1 MGERVKLGDRH
12 YHHATLENELI
23 MRSTFNQ
30 SDTDRAGRRAKLASS
45 AGFSLIELI
54 IAMAILL
61 AMMAGA
67 SRLLMN
73 SLGARTREN
82 QKSDALADAQRAL
95 NIMSRE
101 IGNSGFGINGNGLVW
116 QDCHPTS
123 ASDPITAQIRLRAN
137 VNNSDN
143 TTNQADENVTYVY
156 QGAPTNAIVRYDAGT
171 NTRTVLANGIDSM
184 QITYINAA
192 GATSTTASQA
202 TIETAVRVRLTV
214 QVNLQPTVGQPA
226 SQVLLTSDIA
236 LRNAP
241 SVIGNY

>member
-1 MGERVKLGDRH
+1 
-12 YHHATLENELI
+12 
-23 MRSTFNQ
+23 MRKAFNQ
-30 SDTDRAGRRAKLASS
+30 SDEQMAARRTKLAGE

-61 AMMAGA
+61 VMMAGA
-67 SRLLMN
+67 SQLLMN

-82 QKSDALADAQRAL
+82 QKSDALSDAQRAL

-101 IGNSGFGINGNGLVW
+101 IGNSGFGLNKNGLVW

-123 ASDPITAQIRLRAN
+123 GSDPVTAQIRLRAN
-137 VNNSDN
+137 VNNTDN
-143 TTNQADENVTYVY
+143 TTNQADENVTFVY

-171 NTRTVLANGIDSM
+171 NTKTVLANGIDAM
-184 QITYINAA
+184 QITYIDAA
-192 GATSTTASQA
+192 GATSTQASQA
-202 TIETAVRVRLTV
+202 TVENAVRVRLTV

-226 SQVLLTSDIA
+226 SKVLLESDIA

-241 SVIGNY
+241 GVISNY